1 MSLCLTGTHIIE
13 IKCLFP
19 KSELHIVALLITGEF
34 LYEVVVELFRIEY
47 LYLKSKASLVQSR
60 VQCTVSLLLLQ
71 MPSNLS
77 I

>member
-19 KSELHIVALLITGEF
+19 KSEPHIVALLITGEF

-47 LYLKSKASLVQSR
+47 YLKSKASLVQSR

-71 MPSNLS
+71 MPSSLS